1 MGGFRVPI
9 RVLVNGA
16 SGRMGKT
23 TVMAIRQDSVLEL
36 AGETHSTDD
45 LKKAI
50 KANRATVVVDFTNA
64 SVVFENSKKIIE
76 SGAHPVIGTSGL
88 LPEQIKALQQ
98 MCDEKQQ
105 GGIIAP
111 NFCIAALLMMRFSA
125 KAAHYFPDVEI
136 IETHHEKKLDA
147 PSSTAIK
154 TAEMIACARKKNPQ
168 SKKTHETIPGSRG
181 ACKDQVPIHA
191 LRLPGFLAK
200 QDVIFGHLGGNLT
213 LSHETIDRNAFMPGV
228 ILACKKV
235 ISLKKLIYGLETLLV

>member
-1 MGGFRVPI
+1 MPI

-23 TVMAIRQDSVLEL
+23 TVMAIRQDNAFEL
-36 AGETHSTDD
+36 AEETHKTDD
-45 LKKAI
+45 LKEAI
-50 KANRATVVVDFTNA
+50 KANNATVVVDFTNA

-76 SGAHPVIGTSGL
+76 AGAHPVIGTSGL
-88 LPEQIKALQQ
+88 LPDQIKELQQ
-98 MCDEKQQ
+98 MCDEKQR

-111 NFCIAALLMMRFSA
+111 NFCIGALLMMRFSA
-125 KAAHYFPDVEI
+125 QAAHYFSEVEI
-136 IETHHEKKLDA
+136 VETHHEKKLDA
-147 PSSTAIK
+147 PSGTAIK
-154 TAEMIACARKKNPQ
+154 TAEMIACARKINPQ
-168 SKKTHETIPGSRG
+168 SKELHETLSGARG
-181 ACKDQVPIHA
+181 ACKDQIPIHA

-235 ISLKKLIYGLETLLV
+235 INLKKLIYGLETLLV